1 MPSKKDTIDLFE
13 SRNEGED
20 KTAAP
25 LADRMRPATL
35 DEFVGQER
43 ILGPGTVLRRAIEKG
58 EVGSVI
64 FWGPPGTGKTTL
76 AHIIARATGS
86 HFIFFS
92 AVLSGVKEI
101 REVVRQAELQ
111 RDVHGRA
118 TILFVDEI
126 HRFNKVQQDAFLPHV
141 ESGLIRLIGATTENP
156 SFEVISPLLS
166 RCRVYTLEPLSAEH
180 LETILKRTLRDEER
194 GLKGLRPQVK
204 TEALEFLAAMSSGD
218 ARVALSALEFAV
230 MTARP
235 GRDGRRRIDLG
246 TAEEALQKK
255 ALVYDKAG
263 EEHYNIISAL
273 HKSLRGSDPDAALY
287 WLARMLAA
295 GEDPLYIARRMV
307 RFASE
312 DVGNADPQALTVAL
326 AAKEAFHFLGTPE
339 GELALA
345 QAAVYLATAPKSN
358 AVYRALSRVQR
369 EIRETQ
375 ALPVPLH
382 IRNAPTRL
390 MKELGYSKGYKYDHD
405 YEDHYAAQEF
415 LPEKLRGR
423 RYYHPTAFGFE
434 KEIRK
439 RLEWWRKQKARIRE
453 EVKRE
458 EGDQEAVENGRPEKA
473 KATRKSNPQDDPAG
487 PAPAQKSRRKEVPS
501 ESSAAKENPKENDGE
516 T

>member
-1 MPSKKDTIDLFE
+1 VTVAKEKNIDLFE
-13 SRNEGED
+13 TRGEGESRA
-20 KTAAP
+20 AAP
-25 LADRMRPATL
+25 LADRMRPTTL
-35 DEFVGQER
+35 DDFVGQER

-86 HFIFFS
+86 HFVFFS

-101 REVVRQAELQ
+101 REVVRRAEVQ

-126 HRFNKVQQDAFLPHV
+126 HRFNKAQQDAFLPHV

-166 RCRVYTLEPLSAEH
+166 RCRVYTLEPLSEEH
-180 LETILKRTLRDEER
+180 LRIILQRAVQDEKR
-194 GLKGLRPQVK
+194 GLKGLKPGVDE
-204 TEALEFLAAMSSGD
+204 EALSFLAEMSSGD

-230 MTARP
+230 MTAKP
-235 GRDGRRRIDLG
+235 DSKGRRRVDLK

-255 ALVYDKAG
+255 ALVYDKHG

-312 DVGNADPQALTVAL
+312 DVGNADPQALAVAL
-326 AAKEAFHFLGTPE
+326 AAKEAYHFLGTPE

-358 AVYRALSRVQR
+358 AAYRALSSVQR
-369 EIRETQ
+369 EVRETG

-390 MKELGYSKGYKYDHD
+390 MKDLGYSKGYKYDHD
-405 YEDHYAAQEF
+405 FEDHYAAQEF

-423 RYYHPTAFGFE
+423 RYYHPTGFGFE
-434 KEIRK
+434 KEIAR
-439 RLEWWRKQKARIRE
+439 RLEWWRRRKGQIRE
-453 EVKRE
+453 EGGQKDTGTMRPGGKE
-458 EGDQEAVENGRPEKA
+458 HSKEKNGEA
-473 KATRKSNPQDDPAG
+473 
-487 PAPAQKSRRKEVPS
+487 
-501 ESSAAKENPKENDGE
+501 
-516 T
+516 